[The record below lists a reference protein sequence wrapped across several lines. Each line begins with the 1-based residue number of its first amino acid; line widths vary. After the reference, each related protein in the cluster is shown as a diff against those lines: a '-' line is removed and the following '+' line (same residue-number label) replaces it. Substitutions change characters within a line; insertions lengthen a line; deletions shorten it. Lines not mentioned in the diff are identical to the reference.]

1 MQEGKGSPPKDKSTG
16 MNRKPLPVYSDFSHM
31 SASEGIGGIR
41 FAVSLREENAD
52 EMIAHVFPMAKIVPG
67 VVKEKKKMVKKEKKV
82 EEKACARP
90 DCSARKDKFGEL
102 QDENK
107 NLKIKLKALSDKIET
122 TKNKISLTEKSIIM
136 AEEKNDTLNGHIEE
150 AQARIFTIE
159 NDVEKVELFNQ
170 ALKRQLSALH
180 QKIEE
185 LKNQTEEQNN
195 QLRDML
201 DEKTERKVVFS
212 NSFNPRDEFLAN
224 EVSVLK
230 FPVDGDDSD

>member
-1 MQEGKGSPPKDKSTG
+1 MRSSSPPKEKPSG
-16 MNRKPLPVYSDFSHM
+16 MAHKPLPVYSDFSHM
-31 SASEGIGGIR
+31 SASQGIGGIR

-52 EMIAHVFPMAKIVPG
+52 EMIAHVFPMAKIIPG
-67 VVKEKKKMVKKEKKV
+67 VAKEKKATRKKEKKV

-90 DCSARKDKFGEL
+90 DCIARKEKFIEL

-107 NLKIKLKALSDKIET
+107 NLRTKLKTLYDKIET
-122 TKNKISLTEKSIIM
+122 TKNKVSLTEKSIIM

-159 NDVEKVELFNQ
+159 SDVEKVELFNQ
-170 ALKRQLSALH
+170 ALKRQLGALH
-180 QKIEE
+180 HRIEE
-185 LKNQTEEQNN
+185 LKSQTEEQNN

-212 NSFNPRDEFLAN
+212 SDPKLRNDLLAT
-224 EVSVLK
+224 EVSTLA
-230 FPVDGDDSD
+230 FAPDGDDSD

>member
-1 MQEGKGSPPKDKSTG
+1 M
-16 MNRKPLPVYSDFSHM
+16 RKPLPVYSDFSHM
-31 SASEGIGGIR
+31 SSSQGIGGIR
-41 FAVSLREENAD
+41 FAVSLREDNAD

-67 VVKEKKKMVKKEKKV
+67 VAKEKKVVRKKEKKV

-90 DCSARKDKFGEL
+90 DCMARKEKFTEL

-107 NLKIKLKALSDKIET
+107 SLKIKLKALSDKIET

-159 NDVEKVELFNQ
+159 NDVEKFEIFNQ
-170 ALKRQLSALH
+170 ALKRQLSVLH
-180 QKIEE
+180 QRIEE

-212 NSFNPRDEFLAN
+212 NDPAKRDNLLAS
-224 EVSVLK
+224 EVSTLK

>member
-150 AQARIFTIE
+150 E
-159 NDVEKVELFNQ
+159 YL
-170 ALKRQLSALH
+170 
-180 QKIEE
+180 
-185 LKNQTEEQNN
+185 
-195 QLRDML
+195 QLRTML
-201 DEKTERKVVFS
+201 RK
-212 NSFNPRDEFLAN
+212 
-224 EVSVLK
+224 
-230 FPVDGDDSD
+230 